1 MRKYFT
7 SCSIYMSIDLIKN
20 SLEYYDRNKELY
32 QSFVDTIKYVS
43 FNRSDDD
50 MHHDTIKFYD
60 AKSNEIHASTYEEI
74 GVYASDHMVWTW
86 AWSIPSLR
94 KNQTYIISKVLD
106 YGIQLPPKDFFLK
119 TELVTSRFKIST
131 KIQLDIHASIVS
143 YLAKQPFIL
152 SYVFDP
158 SITQDG
164 INKISNF
171 RELKSMEELKRLPS
185 KSLVYLFYIIDQPT
199 L

>member
-1 MRKYFT
+1 
-7 SCSIYMSIDLIKN
+7 MSIDLIKN

-32 QSFVDTIKYVS
+32 QPFVDKIKYVS
-43 FNRSDDD
+43 FNKSNDEI
-50 MHHDTIKFYD
+50 HHDNIKFYD
-60 AKSNEIHASTYEEI
+60 TKKNEIHVSTYEEI

-106 YGIQLPPKDFFLK
+106 YGIKLPPKDFFLK

-131 KIQLDIHASIVS
+131 KVQLDIHTSIVS

-158 SITQDG
+158 SVMNNENSKTY
-164 INKISNF
+164 SF
-171 RELKSMEELKRLPS
+171 RELKSMEELKKLPS
-185 KSLVYLFYIIDQPT
+185 KSLVYFFYIINQPN